1 MQATT
6 SALKVETE
14 RQDNVAIIR
23 YFNPPLGYISNRGAS
38 LVAAAIRENL
48 ADDDVRAIVLTGGS
62 DEIFIR
68 HADVAQIARAAR
80 GLEDKPI
87 ETTAWLDAPFPNLMA
102 LLDNAEK
109 PVIAAINGICMGGGF
124 EIALACTMR
133 IIGAD
138 VDRIGLPDIRIDIF
152 PGSGGTQRLK
162 RLLGW
167 QRARLFALR
176 GEVVAAAEALALGLV
191 DEVAASPLDRAIK
204 VAQGF
209 AQRNRNAVAAI
220 LRVTRERDAK
230 PGLDDEILAF
240 ADLLGKDPTIAA
252 RLEKFVEKGERLDAL
267 T

>member
-23 YFNPPLGYISNRGAS
+23 YFNPPLGYISNRGAG

-80 GLEDKPI
+80 GLKDKPI

-133 IIGAD
+133 IVGAD
-138 VDRIGLPDIRIDIF
+138 VAMVEPAAAPAPAPGSRPRPRPRRASESSHRIDA
-152 PGSGGTQRLK
+152 S
-162 RLLGW
+162 
-167 QRARLFALR
+167 RARA
-176 GEVVAAAEALALGLV
+176 GWVAAPVTVAAAVAPGAPAATVGTLAVPVALGARGRRPDLGPH
-191 DEVAASPLDRAIK
+191 AAEPR
-204 VAQGF
+204 Q
-209 AQRNRNAVAAI
+209 
-220 LRVTRERDAK
+220 
-230 PGLDDEILAF
+230 P
-240 ADLLGKDPTIAA
+240 
-252 RLEKFVEKGERLDAL
+252 
-267 T
+267 